1 MRLALLANVNVN
13 SLARRLRRTHDV
25 YVAAGFGS
33 WVQELVS
40 ADSPMRLFAP
50 EVIIL
55 LLDGSALLKGIDPC
69 DWEYARREL
78 DEAVCWIESS
88 ASTLDKC
95 ALCVSTL
102 DIEQTRITSLKS
114 ERIERKAEHHWFD
127 ALNRLSNQFPNF
139 FQFDLKQII
148 ENHGRRRFYD
158 RKLWY
163 AGGLRFGAEAEQ
175 VIARDIERLLA
186 CVAGARKKC
195 LVLDLDNTLWG
206 GVVGEDGID
215 GIQLGD
221 SGAAQR
227 YKDFQCKIKDM
238 QRIGVMLAVVSKNNW
253 ADAIEVFEK
262 HPHMVLK
269 QSDFVAM
276 KIEWRSKAQCIAE
289 IADSLNIGLDSFVF
303 VDDSAVERE
312 SVRSALPDVVIPEFP
327 EDTSLLSDFIGE
339 IARDHFMIRKTTE
352 EDLKKTRLYREESQ
366 RAASA
371 KFAGSLED
379 FLHSLQTEIRIW
391 RATDK
396 DTARAAQ
403 LTQKTNQFNFTT
415 RRYSEEQMKQL
426 IASPEHFVFIASVS
440 DRFGDSGKTLLSVI
454 KAIDQHQAQLD
465 TFLMSCRVMGRHIE
479 DQVFDHI
486 CNDLHRLGYRRMIV
500 ELVRTKKNA
509 PTLEFASR
517 LDWQQEKEDSDRS
530 VCSVDLSC
538 SKVRCPP
545 YAKLLSLP

>member
-25 YVAAGFGS
+25 HVAAGFGS
-33 WVQELVS
+33 WVQELVCP
-40 ADSPMRLFAP
+40 DSPTRQFGP
-50 EVIIL
+50 DVIIL
-55 LLDGSALLKGIDPC
+55 LLDGSVLLRGIDPC
-69 DWEYARREL
+69 DWESAQREL
-78 DEAVCWIESS
+78 DETLGWIESS
-88 ASTLDKC
+88 ASALDKC

-102 DIEQTRITSLKS
+102 DVEQTRITSLKS
-114 ERIERKAEHHWFD
+114 ERIERKAEHHWLD
-127 ALNRLSNQFPNF
+127 ALSRLSNQFPNF
-139 FQFDLKQII
+139 FQFDLKQMI
-148 ENHGRRRFYD
+148 ENHGRRSFYD

-175 VIARDIERLLA
+175 VIAREIERLLA
-186 CVAGARKKC
+186 CIAGTRKKC
-195 LVLDLDNTLWG
+195 LILDLDNTLWG

-227 YKDFQCKIKDM
+227 YKDFQQKIKDM
-238 QRIGVMLAVVSKNNW
+238 QRTGVMLAVVSKNNW
-253 ADAIEVFEK
+253 ADAIEAFEK

-269 QSDFVAM
+269 PNDFVAM
-276 KIEWRSKAQCIAE
+276 KIEWRSKVQCIAE
-289 IADSLNIGLDSFVF
+289 IADSLNVGLDSFVF

-312 SVRSALPDVVIPEFP
+312 SVRSALPEVVIPEFP
-327 EDTSLLSDFIGE
+327 VDTSLLPDFIGE

-352 EDLKKTRLYREESQ
+352 EDLKKTRLYREEAQ

-379 FLHSLQTEIRIW
+379 FLCSLQTEIRIW
-391 RATDK
+391 RATDN

-415 RRYSEEQMKQL
+415 RRYSEEDMKQL

-440 DRFGDSGKTLLSVI
+440 DRFGDSGKTLLSII
-454 KAIDQHQAQLD
+454 KVTGRHQAHLD

-486 CNDLHRLGYRRMIV
+486 CNDLYSLGYRQMAV
-500 ELVRTKKNA
+500 ELMRTKKNA
-509 PTLEFASR
+509 PAVEFVSR
-517 LDWQQEKEDSDRS
+517 LDWQKEREEGDRS
-530 VCSVDLSC
+530 IWSVDLSS
-538 SKVRCPP
+538 SKIRCPP
-545 YAKLLSLP
+545 YARLLSLP